1 MIDRILTNLSVESL
15 LQISNAMWREEEF
28 GMKRNNLGKSIKSN
42 VVGTKDKRK
51 ESKEIYLR

>member
-1 MIDRILTNLSVESL
+1 
-15 LQISNAMWREEEF
+15 
-28 GMKRNNLGKSIKSN
+28 MKRNNLGKSIKSN